1 VQLVALIVDQVS
13 VEELPDVIEVG
24 VAVKVKVGADVPDP
38 IVTIVWAVVEPE
50 ALVAVKIYVVVTV
63 GDTTFVPE
71 VATVPTALLM
81 LTEVALEV
89 DHVRVEELPE
99 VIEAGEA
106 DRLAVGKAEVDAL
119 TVTVALLVVEVP
131 EALVE
136 VRV

>member
-1 VQLVALIVDQVS
+1 MQLVALVVDQVS

-24 VAVKVKVGADVPDP
+24 EAVKVKVGADVPDP

>member
-1 VQLVALIVDQVS
+1 VQLVALVVDQVS

-24 VAVKVKVGADVPDP
+24 EAVKVKVGADVPDP

-99 VIEAGEA
+99 VIN
-106 DRLAVGKAEVDAL
+106 RSLSQ
-119 TVTVALLVVEVP
+119 
-131 EALVE
+131 
-136 VRV
+136 

>member
-1 VQLVALIVDQVS
+1 VQLVALVVDQVS
-13 VEELPDVIEVG
+13 MEELPDVIEVG
-24 VAVKVKVGADVPDP
+24 EAVKVKVGADVPDP

>member
-1 VQLVALIVDQVS
+1 MQLVALVVDQVS

-24 VAVKVKVGADVPDP
+24 EAVKVKVGADVPDP

-131 EALVE
+131 DALVE

>member
-1 VQLVALIVDQVS
+1 MQLVALVVDQVS

-24 VAVKVKVGADVPDP
+24 KAVKVKVGADVPDP

>member
-1 VQLVALIVDQVS
+1 MQLVALVVDQVS

-24 VAVKVKVGADVPDP
+24 EAVKVKVGADVPDP

-99 VIEAGEA
+99 VIEAGET

>member
-1 VQLVALIVDQVS
+1 VQLVALVVDQVS

-24 VAVKVKVGADVPDP
+24 EAVKVKVGADVPDP